1 MDLVIK
7 KKYLFIKAQENLQK
21 LRRKN
26 IDITTLFSMILEKI
40 LTENIYPEKVAWQ
53 YFFLF
58 QRQFLGLLPF
68 F

>member
-40 LTENIYPEKVAWQ
+40 LTENIYPEKVA
-53 YFFLF
+53 
-58 QRQFLGLLPF
+58 
-68 F
+68 